1 MELVVTPDVLLI
13 GLLVADVVFHRD
25 KKWETSFKFKD
36 SIKYAGISSI
46 CLHPIPIKAKIT
58 IITFRTRRIDN
69 NPVK

>member
-1 MELVVTPDVLLI
+1 LELVVRPDVLLI
-13 GLLVADVVFHRD
+13 GLLVADVTFHRD
-25 KKWETSFKFKD
+25 KRLEGSLKA
-36 SIKYAGISSI
+36 SIKYVGTSTI